1 MSDSRGGRSVS
12 AEDVAKL
19 AGVSRASVSRV
30 FSDQGNVAR
39 ETREKILQAA
49 NELGYQVNFLAQ
61 GLNRKRS
68 QLVGVVV
75 ARLSDPFRS
84 SLLEGLLS
92 EIQRKGYQA
101 LVTEVRDA
109 DELEMTI
116 RRFTQFRVS
125 GVVVTSGQPPVEL
138 VKECVQHNIPV
149 VGINRHMDI
158 PDVDF
163 VCSDNKMAA
172 VLVAEQFVRCG
183 CSSIA
188 WLNYKDS
195 TWSGINR
202 GEMFCQATAEIGLC
216 DESDLLHI
224 IADMDG
230 YEGGRQAAHVFCA
243 EGGKVDGVFCA
254 NAQLACGFLDGMR
267 ENGFDAPQDFHIIGF
282 DNTPQTAQY
291 SYRLTT
297 IHQDVEETAKR
308 VLSCLEARGQDPY
321 IDQTIEEIPVK
332 LVIRNTS
339 PDFELTS
346 IRTKEHAR

>member
-1 MSDSRGGRSVS
+1 MTNSRRGRSAS

-68 QLVGVVV
+68 QLIGVVV

-109 DELEMTI
+109 NELEMTI

-125 GVVVTSGQPPVEL
+125 GVVVTSGQPPADL

-172 VLVAEQFVRCG
+172 SLVAEQFIRCG
-183 CSSIA
+183 CKSIG
-188 WLNYKDS
+188 WLNYKES

-202 GEMFCQATAEIGLC
+202 GEMFYQVMTEKGVC
-216 DESDLLHI
+216 DESDLLQI
-224 IADMDG
+224 TAEMDG
-230 YEGGRQAAHVFCA
+230 YEGGRQAAHRFC
-243 EGGKVDGVFCA
+243 EQGKRVDGVFCA

-267 ENGFDAPQDFHIIGF
+267 ENGFDAPADFHIIGF

-297 IHQDVEETAKR
+297 IHQDVLETAKR
-308 VLSCLEARGQDPY
+308 VLSRLEARGQDPH
-321 IDQTIEEIPVK
+321 IVQSIEEIPVK

-339 PDFELTS
+339 PNFEPTM
-346 IRTKEHAR
+346 IRAK

>member
-1 MSDSRGGRSVS
+1 MSNTRRGRSVS

-30 FSDQGNVAR
+30 FSNQGNVAR

-68 QLVGVVV
+68 QLIGVVV

-125 GVVVTSGQPPVEL
+125 GVVVTSGQPPADL

-149 VGINRHMDI
+149 VGINRHMDR

-172 VLVAEQFVRCG
+172 SLVAEHFTRCG
-183 CSSIA
+183 CRSFA
-188 WLNYKDS
+188 WLNYRES

-202 GEMFCQATAEIGLC
+202 GEKFRREMVEKGLC
-216 DESDLLHI
+216 TESDLLQI
-224 IADMDG
+224 VAETDG
-230 YEGGRQAAHVFCA
+230 YEGGRQAAHQFYLQ
-243 EGGKVDGVFCA
+243 GNIVDGVFCA

-267 ENGFDAPQDFHIIGF
+267 ENGLDAPTNFHIIGF

-297 IHQDVEETAKR
+297 IHQDVIETSKR
-308 VLSCLEARGQDPY
+308 VLSCLEARGKDPS
-321 IDQTIEEIPVK
+321 IAQCVEEIPVK

-339 PDFELTS
+339 PL
-346 IRTKEHAR
+346 I